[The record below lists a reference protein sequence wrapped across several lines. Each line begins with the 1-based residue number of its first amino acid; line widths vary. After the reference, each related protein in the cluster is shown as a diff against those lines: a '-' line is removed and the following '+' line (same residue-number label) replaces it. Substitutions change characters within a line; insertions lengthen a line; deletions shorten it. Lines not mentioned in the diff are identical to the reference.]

1 MEQRWE
7 RRRGL
12 AVGVRTLAWAVP
24 LAGSVGSAVLVATV
38 FPPPDGAAA
47 AVWWVGLVG
56 WSLLVLAAIDRVARR
71 LLPLAT
77 LLSLSLVFPDRAPSR
92 FRVALRAGS
101 LGQLQRAASDARQ
114 GERCR
119 DGGTAHVLSLATA
132 LSSHDRRTRGHCER
146 VRAYAEV
153 LGEELG
159 LDDEEIDRLR
169 WGALLHDIGKIRV
182 APAVLNKRGR
192 LDDAEWA
199 LVRRHPE
206 AGAKLIDPIKDW
218 LGPWAGAVDQHHE
231 RFDGAGYPYGL
242 SGDELSLGARIVAI
256 ADSFEVM
263 TAARS
268 YKKPMSAIDARE
280 ELVRCAGSHF
290 DPTLVRAFVNV
301 SLGRLRRIMGP
312 VAVLVQLPVI
322 GLLPRT
328 ALAAGNLIGGSAGTA
343 ASAPAA
349 AAATLA
355 TAGLTAIVGGD
366 LTPAPALGENAA
378 PQVTVVGDDTTGD
391 ESPDDDTGDDDDNS
405 GDAGA
410 GDDTA
415 GDDDTTGNDDGG
427 DDSTGDDGDDD
438 DTGGD
443 DSTGND
449 DGDDEDDDDST
460 SDDDADDEGVN
471 GDDEDDDDGED
482 GDDADDAE
490 EDDDEDGP
498 EGAPGPGNSGS
509 AAGRR

>member
-47 AVWWVGLVG
+47 AVWWAGLVG

-92 FRVALRAGS
+92 FSVALRAGS
-101 LGQLQRAASDARQ
+101 LGQLQRSAGDARQ
-114 GERCR
+114 GARCR

-242 SGDELSLGARIVAI
+242 SGQELSLGARIVAI

-378 PQVTVVGDDTTGD
+378 PQVTVIGD
-391 ESPDDDTGDDDDNS
+391 ETPDDDDTGDDD
-405 GDAGA
+405 
-410 GDDTA
+410 T
-415 GDDDTTGNDDGG
+415 GDDDTGDDDTDNSGGGGGAGGDDSTGHDDGR
-427 DDSTGDDGDDD
+427 DDSTGDDGADEGDGADDEDSTGDDGADDDESPGDDD
-438 DTGGD
+438 D
-443 DSTGND
+443 
-449 DGDDEDDDDST
+449 
-460 SDDDADDEGVN
+460 GVN
-471 GDDEDDDDGED
+471 GDDEDDDDAD
-482 GDDADDAE
+482 DDADDAE